1 MINYPSRKAF
11 YEKYVVHTK
20 RLAIAFLLLG
30 LAGIIFPVFMGTFV
44 AVFVGW
50 LLFFS
55 GIFTAY
61 YTYQNDKKSL
71 LGWLKALLF
80 ILAGLYMIIRPPDG
94 ASALALVVAVYLFID
109 AAINFWLAFTL
120 KPAIN
125 KFWAVINGLVSTILG
140 ALFVYYSVH
149 PVAAAWLLGIY
160 VGISLLFDAFM
171 LWQLSKGADKIIVEE
186 IVVEEEEKA

>member
-1 MINYPSRKAF
+1 MINYPQRKAF

-30 LAGIIFPVFMGTFV
+30 LAGIIFPVFFGNFI

-55 GIFTAY
+55 GIFTGY

-71 LGWLKALLF
+71 LGWLKSLL
-80 ILAGLYMIIRPPDG
+80 LVLVGLWMIIWPPVG
-94 ASALALVVAVYLFID
+94 AEALALVVAVYLFVD
-109 AAINFWLAFTL
+109 AAINYWLAFTL
-120 KPAIN
+120 KPAVN
-125 KFWAVINGLVSTILG
+125 KVWAVINGLVSTILG
-140 ALFVYYSVH
+140 VLFVYYSVH
-149 PVAAAWLLGIY
+149 PVTAAWLLGIY
-160 VGISLLFDAFM
+160 VGISLLFDSFM

-186 IVVEEEEKA
+186 IVELEE